1 MARALAPVSFV
12 RFAKWCGV
20 TLEPGQ
26 LVFAKVAFDGVQPRD
41 LVGEE
46 RELARTIFGDVEVV
60 SIRKRRIVV
69 AICGARSGKS
79 YIMGALR
86 MLHLAL
92 TVDVSRLAVS
102 EIGVALIL
110 APDVDL
116 ATQQLSYVKGLVEA
130 AGLRGAVVG
139 ETHRHVRLRR
149 SDGHVVEVAV
159 RAIGKGGKGGRAR
172 SLIACCIDEANFLNT
187 DGYVVNDAD
196 AFKAA
201 NPRIIP
207 GGQMIIGSTPFVRAG
222 LAYDMHRENQ
232 GKATEACLSAHAPT
246 VALRSEPY
254 ILQIVAEEYERDPAN
269 AEREFGAVFPAA
281 GSALFFSEAEI
292 ERASADDYDLPRA
305 PRPGAT
311 LMAAGDIG
319 LIHNSATLV
328 IAAEYPDRTV
338 ELVDVLELVPGDT
351 PLALSAVCASFAERL
366 RPWGL
371 DSIMADG
378 YNREAAREYLTAAG
392 IRIVD
397 APEGMGGK
405 EETYVD
411 TRVKFREGRIKLP
424 RHKRLLQQLGEVRVT
439 HSLRGRLSVS
449 SPQKPDGSHG
459 DIAAAFVLA
468 VWKKWGTRV
477 VEDPTYS
484 LPANERER
492 VRLLELRLSGQQRGG
507 SLAD

>member
-1 MARALAPVSFV
+1 MARALAPVSFL
-12 RFAKWCGV
+12 RFCKLAHV
-20 TLEPGQ
+20 VLEPGQ
-26 LVFAKVAFDGVQPRD
+26 RVACKVAFDGIQPRD

-46 RELARTIFGDVEVV
+46 REVCRKIFGDIEDV
-60 SIRKRRIVV
+60 SADKRRTFV
-69 AICGARSGKS
+69 AVCGGRGGKS
-79 YIMGALR
+79 YIFGAVR
-86 MLHLAL
+86 MLHLAV
-92 TVDVSRLAVS
+92 TVDVSKLAPGQV
-102 EIGVALIL
+102 GVALIM
-110 APDVDL
+110 APDTDL
-116 ATQQLSYVKGLVEA
+116 ATEQLNYVKGLVES
-130 AGLRGAVVG
+130 AGLSGSVVG
-139 ETHRHVRLRR
+139 ENHRHVRLSRG
-149 SDGHVVEVAV
+149 DGKVVEVAV

-172 SLIACCIDEANFLNT
+172 SLLGCCIDEANFLNT
-187 DGYVVNDAD
+187 EGYVVNDED
-196 AFKAA
+196 AYKAA
-201 NPRIIP
+201 DPRIIA
-207 GGQMIIGSTPFVRAG
+207 GGQMVVVSTPFVRAG
-222 LAYDMHRENQ
+222 LIYDLHRENQ
-232 GKATEACLSAHAPT
+232 GKTTDACLSAHAPT
-246 VALRSEPY
+246 LVLRNDPDVVKQVERGY
-254 ILQIVAEEYERDPAN
+254 RRDPQN

-292 ERASADDYDLPRA
+292 ERASEDDYDLPRA

-328 IAAEYPDRTV
+328 IAAEYPDKTV
-338 ELVDVLELVPGDT
+338 ELVDVVELVPGDA
-351 PLALSAVCASFAERL
+351 PLALSAVCAAFAERM

-378 YNREAAREYLTAAG
+378 YNREAAREYLTKAG

-411 TRVKFREGRIKLP
+411 TRVKFREGRIRLP

-468 VWKKWGTRV
+468 VWKKWGTKV
-477 VEDPTYS
+477 VEEPTHV
-484 LPANERER
+484 LPLAERER
-492 VRLLELRLSGQQRGG
+492 VKRMESRLRAGRLV
-507 SLAD
+507 AD